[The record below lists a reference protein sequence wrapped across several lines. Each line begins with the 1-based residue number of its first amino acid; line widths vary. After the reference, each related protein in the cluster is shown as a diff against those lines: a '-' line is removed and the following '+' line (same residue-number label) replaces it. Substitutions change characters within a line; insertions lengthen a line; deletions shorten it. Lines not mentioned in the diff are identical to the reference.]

1 MIKRLI
7 HPAKVKYIKGI
18 KFSLFV
24 QSRDSMGSALYQFI
38 LCLGPQGYR
47 VVGTIPEFNLAP
59 EKKYLKS
66 LT

>member
-7 HPAKVKYIKGI
+7 HPAKVKCLKGI

-24 QSRDSMGSALYQFI
+24 QSRDSMGSALYKFI
-38 LCLGPQGYR
+38 LWLGPQGYR
-47 VVGTIPEFNLAP
+47 VVATIAEFNLAP